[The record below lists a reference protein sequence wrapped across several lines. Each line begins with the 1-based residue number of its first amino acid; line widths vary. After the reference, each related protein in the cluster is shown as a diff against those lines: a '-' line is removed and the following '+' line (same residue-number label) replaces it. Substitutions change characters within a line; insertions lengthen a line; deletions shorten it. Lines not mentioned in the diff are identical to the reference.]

1 MACIDLQTE
10 CLRVVTIAYLK
21 NFIGS
26 EVQNSANG
34 SPIYISSSYRDDYCP
49 TYSELIGGSVIQTWS
64 QGSTPQSDR
73 DGIVVNATWAGGSS
87 GYAANQ
93 LVDQRD
99 LSLKYTR
106 FNSLSVSR
114 NSGENISE
122 CGGSTGLGYVYNYK
136 RYTKSM
142 DDSCSI
148 STSETVD
155 SSACGEI
162 TYYSSSFGSVSNCDT
177 FSVGKNGS
185 WSAPARTTTVS
196 SSIPFRG
203 TTYSSSNSV
212 SITQNALTG
221 SYSVHVSTRN
231 QTTSV
236 TSYPTTP
243 TTFYCDGG
251 SYGAAGERYY
261 DIYKTYKWK
270 DSCGTVYDSP
280 TEERQEGWS
289 WDSLGTK
296 TGSFSAC
303 DSETSRSATITFSY
317 DGFSCD
323 LTFNQDCSGCGPTPP
338 PPPGQCAIDGVG
350 TIDSCGGGTKQYT
363 ILKG

>member
-26 EVQNSANG
+26 FVQNSANG
-34 SPIYISSSYRDDYCP
+34 SPMYISSAYRDDYCP
-49 TYSELIGGSVIQTWS
+49 TYSELIGGSVIQTWA
-64 QGSTPQSDR
+64 QGATPQSDI

-87 GYAANQ
+87 GYSANQ

-114 NSGENISE
+114 NSSEVISE

-142 DDSCSI
+142 DNSCSI
-148 STSETVD
+148 STSESTD
-155 SSACGEI
+155 SSVCGEI
-162 TYYSSSFGSVSNCDT
+162 TYYSSSFGSVSNCTT

-203 TTYSSSNSV
+203 TTYASSNSV

-221 SYSVHVSTRN
+221 SYSVPVASRT

-236 TSYPTTP
+236 SAWATTSTS
-243 TTFYCDGG
+243 FGCDGG
-251 SYGAAGERYY
+251 SYGASATKYY
-261 DIYKTYKWK
+261 DEYTTYKWM

-280 TEERQEGWS
+280 TEERKTGS
-289 WDSLGTK
+289 SSASLGSQS
-296 TGSFSAC
+296 GSFSAC
-303 DSETSRSATITFSY
+303 ESEDSRSATLTFS
-317 DGFSCD
+317 DGGYSD
-323 LTFNQDCSGCGPTPP
+323 SVTFNQDCSGCGPEPPTP
-338 PPPGQCAIDGVG
+338 GECIINGSG
-350 TIDSCGGGTKQYT
+350 SIDSCGGGTKQYT
-363 ILKG
+363 IQKG